1 MKRERLQGPHY
12 LYRIF
17 DAEGALI
24 YVGATSALEQRMTQ
38 HRHTHRWPGGH
49 PVLSVGDRMAAWVA
63 EEYPTRRAAF
73 DAERAVIAA
82 ERPELNTANNN
93 GFIPESTK
101 ENVVT
106 LEPAYNL
113 SEIAEAVRMS
123 TRWVRDQIKAGMEG
137 DGPFIEHQRNGK
149 KITMTAAQVDKLRAV
164 HTQTAPVAESITTGR
179 RRRAS

>member
-24 YVGATSALEQRMTQ
+24 YVGATSALDQRMSQ
-38 HRHTHRWPGGH
+38 HRATHRWPGGH
-49 PVLSVGDRMAAWVA
+49 PVLAVGDRMASWVA

-73 DAERAVIAA
+73 DAERFVIAT
-82 ERPELNTANNN
+82 ERPELNTVHNN
-93 GFIPESTK
+93 GLVPEPIK
-101 ENVVT
+101 ENVVS
-106 LEPAYNL
+106 LEPEYNL

-123 TRWVRDQIKAGMEG
+123 TRWVRDRIKAGMEG
-137 DGPFIEHQRNGK
+137 HGPFIEHQRNGK

-164 HTQTAPVAESITTGR
+164 HTQTAPPVESITTGR
-179 RRRAS
+179 KRRAS